1 MSWNK
6 EKDILTMREMTNKGI
21 FESKSG
27 SRERGTIW
35 QNIDNN
41 LNNCKEFGVTA
52 EADTQKRQSFIENL
66 TKKAQKMRKKGME
79 RFAKTRK
86 RQGKD
91 ESDSGDKRQDIE
103 FMKQWSSG

>member
-66 TKKAQKMRKKGME
+66 TKKAQKMRKKRNGKIWKDK
-79 RFAKTRK
+79 KTSGK
-86 RQGKD
+86 R
-91 ESDSGDKRQDIE
+91 
-103 FMKQWSSG
+103 